1 MEEKLEIEKSIQ
13 EQILDKMISKL
24 KEKISLEDDF
34 FEELKKV
41 DLTKALAV
49 KEILT
54 KSFKKDEDSEAGN

>member
-1 MEEKLEIEKSIQ
+1 MEEKREIEKSIQ

-24 KEKISLEDDF
+24 KEKNSLEDDF
-34 FEELKKV
+34 LDELKKV
-41 DLTKALAV
+41 DLTKASAV

>member
-1 MEEKLEIEKSIQ
+1 MEEKREIEKSIK

-24 KEKISLEDDF
+24 KEKNSLEDDF
-34 FEELKKV
+34 LDELKKV
-41 DLTKALAV
+41 DLTKASAV